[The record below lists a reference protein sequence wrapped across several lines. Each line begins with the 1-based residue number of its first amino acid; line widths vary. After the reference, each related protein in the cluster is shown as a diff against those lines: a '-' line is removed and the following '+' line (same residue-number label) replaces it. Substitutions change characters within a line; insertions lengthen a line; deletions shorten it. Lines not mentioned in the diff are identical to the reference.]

1 MEPLKKY
8 RQGYVETETANGQ
21 KSLHNGDDV
30 AVALEGIEPETVARA
45 AERLLSMQKGALYRG
60 DGTGKYDHLN
70 LGQVRMNAGNRIR
83 NGIKRGDFS
92 LDDLRGALR

>member
-8 RQGYVETETANGQ
+8 RQGYVETKAASGQ

-30 AVALEGIEPETVARA
+30 AVVLEGIEPQAVARA
-45 AERLLSMQKGALYRG
+45 AERLLGMPEGELYRG
-60 DGTGKYDHLN
+60 DGTGRYDHLN

-92 LDDLRGALR
+92 LDALRGALR